1 MIKAVLFDIDD
12 TILDF
17 GKCAEWAVKT
27 AMEERNTEYRHEYY
41 GVFKRIN
48 DDLWKKLEKG
58 EITREELFNRRFNE
72 IFAELG
78 INLDGREFESRFLEL
93 LHESTEEV
101 PGARELLK
109 YLHSKNYRVYAV
121 SNAMQTQQE
130 TRLKKSGLSRYFDG
144 VFTSELLG
152 ASKPSMAFFGAFFE
166 RVPDISKDEVI
177 LIGDSLSADISGGKR
192 YGLTTCWF
200 NYAGKNSSGGSFS
213 DFVVHS
219 LNDVKLFM

>member
-27 AMEERNTEYRHEYY
+27 AMEEKNTEYRHEYY

-58 EITREELFNRRFNE
+58 EITREELFDRRFKE
-72 IFAELG
+72 VFSELG
-78 INLDGREFESRFLEL
+78 IELDGREFEERFLDL

-109 YLHSKNYRVYAV
+109 YLHSKNYRIYAV
-121 SNAMQTQQE
+121 SNAMQIQQE

-152 ASKPSMAFFGAFFE
+152 ASKPSRAFFGAFFE

-200 NYAGKNSSGGSFS
+200 NHAGKNPSGGSFS

>member
-41 GVFKRIN
+41 GVFKKIN

-152 ASKPSMAFFGAFFE
+152 ASKPSGAFFGAFFE
-166 RVPDISKDEVI
+166 HVPDISKDEVI

-200 NYAGKNSSGGSFS
+200 NHAGKNSSGGSFS

>member
-27 AMEERNTEYRHEYY
+27 AMEEKNTEYRHEYY

-58 EITREELFNRRFNE
+58 EITREELLDRRFKE
-72 IFAELG
+72 IFSELG
-78 INLDGREFESRFLEL
+78 IELDGREFEVRFLDL

-109 YLHSKNYRVYAV
+109 YLHSKNYRIYAV
-121 SNAMQTQQE
+121 SNAMQIQQE

-152 ASKPSMAFFGAFFE
+152 ASKPSRAFFGAFFE

-200 NYAGKNSSGGSFS
+200 NHAGKNPSGGSFS

>member
-27 AMEERNTEYRHEYY
+27 AMEEKNTEYRHEYY

-58 EITREELFNRRFNE
+58 EITREELFDRRFKE
-72 IFAELG
+72 IFSELG
-78 INLDGREFESRFLEL
+78 IELDGREFEVRFLDL

-109 YLHSKNYRVYAV
+109 YLHSKNYRIYAV
-121 SNAMQTQQE
+121 SNAMQIQQE

-152 ASKPSMAFFGAFFE
+152 ASKPSRAFFGAFFE

-200 NYAGKNSSGGSFS
+200 NHAGKNSSVGSFS

>member
-58 EITREELFNRRFNE
+58 EITREELFDRRFKE
-72 IFAELG
+72 IFSELG
-78 INLDGREFESRFLEL
+78 IELDGREFEERFLDL

-109 YLHSKNYRVYAV
+109 YLHSKNYRIYAV
-121 SNAMQTQQE
+121 SNAMQIQQE
-130 TRLKKSGLSRYFDG
+130 TRLKIRYKPPQ
-144 VFTSELLG
+144 
-152 ASKPSMAFFGAFFE
+152 SKPLA
-166 RVPDISKDEVI
+166 
-177 LIGDSLSADISGGKR
+177 
-192 YGLTTCWF
+192 
-200 NYAGKNSSGGSFS
+200 
-213 DFVVHS
+213 
-219 LNDVKLFM
+219 

>member
-58 EITREELFNRRFNE
+58 EITREELFDRRFKE
-72 IFAELG
+72 VFSELG
-78 INLDGREFESRFLEL
+78 IELDGREFEVRFLDL

-109 YLHSKNYRVYAV
+109 YLHSKNYRIYAV
-121 SNAMQTQQE
+121 SNAMQIQQE

-152 ASKPSMAFFGAFFE
+152 ASKPSRAFFGAFFE

-200 NYAGKNSSGGSFS
+200 NHAGKNSSVGSFS